1 MLVLVWRVN
10 LFSHSS
16 HLSPVYWYRNPVSP
30 VVLDFERVSVLSSTG
45 MVVLVDAH
53 VTETLLSSEQHCVG

>member
-1 MLVLVWRVN
+1 M
-10 LFSHSS
+10 
-16 HLSPVYWYRNPVSP
+16 SP